1 MTSCGNG
8 SPVTRRAVR
17 RILGMAVACVC
28 LVLAEGRGVSAGDL
42 SWDRLAD
49 GFEVTVWTPGD
60 ACRAVP
66 PLYMLRINPE
76 HFRFAVHHY
85 RAEGLASPLTLDE
98 WHRRTSALALF
109 NAGLFLDDFSYL
121 GLLYKDGKQLGGKRH
136 GQWQGLF
143 VAEPLA
149 PGAKKARI
157 LDLKVEPFA
166 EDRPAY
172 QEAAQSL
179 MLLDRSGMPRV
190 RRSGKAAQQTVV
202 GEDRDGRLLVIMSK
216 GEVPL
221 WELAVC
227 LRDGFRD
234 VSHAM
239 AMDGGASSDVLIGSE
254 LAGTRVNVPWQP
266 LVDGKGLSHVPL
278 PTVIGV
284 FPRR

>member
-1 MTSCGNG
+1 
-8 SPVTRRAVR
+8 
-17 RILGMAVACVC
+17 MALACLC
-28 LVLAEGRGVSAGDL
+28 LEGASAWTASAGDPL
-42 SWDRLAD
+42 WDRLAD
-49 GFEVTVWTPGD
+49 GFEVTVWTPD
-60 ACRAVP
+60 AVCRSVP
-66 PLYMLRINPE
+66 PLYILRIDPE
-76 HFRFAVHHY
+76 HFRFAVYHY
-85 RAEGLASPLTLDE
+85 RAEGLASPLTLDD
-98 WHRRTSALALF
+98 WHRRTGALALF
-109 NAGLFLDDFSYL
+109 NAGQFLNDFSYL
-121 GLLYKDGKQLGGKRH
+121 GLLYKDGKPLGGRRH

-143 VAEPLA
+143 VAEPFA

-157 LDLKVEPFA
+157 LDLKADSFA

-179 MLLDRSGMPRV
+179 MLLDRGGTPRV

-216 GEVPL
+216 GSAPL

-234 VSHAM
+234 ISHAM

-254 LAGTRVNVPWQP
+254 LAGPRANAPWWP
-266 LVDGKGLSHVPL
+266 LVDGQGLSHVPL

-284 FPRR
+284 FSRR